1 MTYSFLDR
9 SLRHFGDPLLM
20 GTQVITGLTRVFRY
34 VPIFFGP
41 GTVFV
46 IAITLGRGTIA
57 PSGHKLDGWETLLPS
72 PGC

>member
-1 MTYSFLDR
+1 
-9 SLRHFGDPLLM
+9 M

-34 VPIFFGP
+34 VPILFGP

-72 PGC
+72 PAC